1 MNMESASYPFND
13 DGAAVPPVCLK
24 THWDPTA
31 ISRHYTLPD
40 AMVSVP
46 LPFRPATQVCRQY
59 VTSAPVEQLPGT
71 LTTLPL
77 RSDVSPPDRYSRA
90 IDSESQLRRLDR
102 PLGIAEGAQYVPNL
116 SANASLFSQRMYV
129 ASRAPNMNSISEL
142 EFPRVLMR
150 ADGQSAGY
158 ACREADYGKE
168 HAREKVLLEKGRMF
182 NYATKY
188 TKYNA

>member
-1 MNMESASYPFND
+1 MNVEALYPFND
-13 DGAAVPPVCLK
+13 DGASVPPVCLK

-31 ISRHYTLPD
+31 ISRYYTLPD

-77 RSDVSPPDRYSRA
+77 RSNLSPPDRYSYA

-102 PLGIAEGAQYVPNL
+102 PLGTPEGAQYVPNL
-116 SANASLFSQRMYV
+116 GETAPLFSQRMYV
-129 ASRAPNMNSISEL
+129 ASRAPNMHSISEL

-150 ADGQSAGY
+150 ADGASAGY
-158 ACREADYGKE
+158 ACREADYSKE
-168 HAREKVLLEKGRMF
+168 RAREKVSLDKGRMF